1 MPATAGKVPQLHS
14 HWNAPGLVM
23 AVGNVGEYLS
33 FAKDYTCTFLS
44 RDGGESWQD
53 IDPRA
58 MAFEFGDH
66 VRSWPVPAD
75 RALQDHGMLQG
86 SDIGAGG
93 GIRCC
98 AGASK

>member
-1 MPATAGKVPQLHS
+1 
-14 HWNAPGLVM
+14 M

-66 VRSWPVPAD
+66 VSVQACEL
-75 RALQDHGMLQG
+75 A
-86 SDIGAGG
+86 
-93 GIRCC
+93 
-98 AGASK
+98 

>member
-1 MPATAGKVPQLHS
+1 MHAHTQRRPAGKVPQLHS
-14 HWNAPGLVM
+14 HWSAPGIVM

-53 IDPRA
+53 IDSRA

-66 VRSWPVPAD
+66 VRPGPLHHTVIQP
-75 RALQDHGMLQG
+75 
-86 SDIGAGG
+86 
-93 GIRCC
+93 
-98 AGASK
+98 